1 MGETRIRRP
10 RVLVVDDD
18 QPIRFMIRRVLE
30 RENCIVDTACDGFEA
45 IEMMKKHDYSVI
57 FLDMML
63 PEFDGYGVLRHIR
76 NNDPKK
82 LEDVVVMSALGAAG
96 LTVPVRA
103 VLTKP
108 FDLDELLMHATHS
121 SSEILNFHRQ
131 APS

>member
-1 MGETRIRRP
+1 MGETFTQRP

-45 IEMMKKHDYSVI
+45 VELMKKNDYSVI

-76 NNDPKK
+76 NHDPKQ
-82 LEDVVVMSALGAAG
+82 LGNVVVMSALGAEG
-96 LTVPVRA
+96 LIEPVRA

-108 FDLDELLMHATHS
+108 FDLDDLLRHAVHS
-121 SSEILNFHRQ
+121 VPE
-131 APS
+131 PSDTGERVS

>member
-1 MGETRIRRP
+1 MGENSIQRP

-45 IEMMKKHDYSVI
+45 VEFLKKNDYSVI

-76 NNDPKK
+76 NSDPRV
-82 LEDVVVMSALGAAG
+82 LENVVVMSALGAEG
-96 LTVPVRA
+96 LEDPVRA

-108 FDLDELLMHATHS
+108 FDLDDLLKHATRCAS
-121 SSEILNFHRQ
+121 SSESEL
-131 APS
+131 PS

>member
-1 MGETRIRRP
+1 MGGNGSKHP

-45 IEMMKKHDYSVI
+45 VELMRKHDYSVI

-82 LEDVVVMSALGAAG
+82 LEDVVVMSALGAEG
-96 LTVPVRA
+96 LSDSVRA

-108 FDLDELLMHATHS
+108 FDLEELLRHATQGVPQPPDSKQHS
-121 SSEILNFHRQ
+121 S
-131 APS
+131 